1 MTSEIES
8 FNPVNCRV
16 VWLLQ
21 CVFGSWS
28 VSFMIYVC
36 VVVVVVCVYIRSG
49 FSQPGQRSLLK
60 KALGVL
66 AGRLKEGGAELTLE
80 QLVK

>member
-1 MTSEIES
+1 M
-8 FNPVNCRV
+8 

-36 VVVVVVCVYIRSG
+36 VVVCVYVRSG

>member
-1 MTSEIES
+1 MSLNVSVAPLEFCPRYVS
-8 FNPVNCRV
+8 VDV
-16 VWLLQ
+16 
-21 CVFGSWS
+21 CVF
-28 VSFMIYVC
+28 V
-36 VVVVVVCVYIRSG
+36 RSG

-66 AGRLKEGGAELTLE
+66 AGRLKEGGAELAME

>member
-1 MTSEIES
+1 MSEQYA
-8 FNPVNCRV
+8 FGRV
-16 VWLLQ
+16 SLSVAADMCL
-21 CVFGSWS
+21 CMSVF
-28 VSFMIYVC
+28 V
-36 VVVVVVCVYIRSG
+36 RSG

>member
-1 MTSEIES
+1 MSVI
-8 FNPVNCRV
+8 
-16 VWLLQ
+16 
-21 CVFGSWS
+21 CVHVF
-28 VSFMIYVC
+28 VLFV
-36 VVVVVVCVYIRSG
+36 RSG

-66 AGRLKEGGAELTLE
+66 AGRLKEGGADLTLE

>member
-1 MTSEIES
+1 MEES
-8 FNPVNCRV
+8 PYIG
-16 VWLLQ
+16 VWLRCLISLYAF
-21 CVFGSWS
+21 V
-28 VSFMIYVC
+28 
-36 VVVVVVCVYIRSG
+36 RSG
-49 FSQPGQRSLLK
+49 FSQPGQRNLLK